1 MTTTTRRQCIT
12 ILLLSFL
19 IHTHAQDRAQDH
31 NSSRSN
37 KTASRVQDHNS
48 SRSNKSASLAAADDW
63 NSSRSNKTRSSQ
75 NQQDDWTFGVN
86 SGASFAVR
94 NTESSLFRG
103 NSIAT
108 KLFGRYHFGN
118 MGLGFSSGI
127 VPGTINNNAL
137 NRFII
142 ERKFQQ
148 AQTTKSNPFNSYLLF
163 GPSFRFGNRVVVNA
177 DIQGGMFINN
187 PGAVSIGQTGAV
199 RPLYRFEGAGKNL
212 FPGFSGNI
220 SLAYPV
226 NSSTRF
232 FINTD
237 YLQSKSSIR
246 LYDPQQGIDVATDQ
260 DRHLKLFTVG
270 IGITKSF
277 GSKREAASG
286 MATGK
291 RNMGNVKYENLSE
304 AEGAVADERIITTQR
319 HAINTKGTGATNG
332 RMMNNENCGPVT
344 QTITNSDGTTDELTF
359 ACPDDAAMY
368 NERISMN
375 VTVPKQTQ
383 GATFGEKVNAGLH
396 AAGSALSQG
405 ASRGVISGTVSW
417 SGNNSSG
424 IITNQDAVSSV
435 GNLAGGGG
443 GAAAASYAAT
453 GRMIPSTSG
462 QGITTTI
469 YTREAGSG
477 MATGKRSA
485 RDHNS
490 GMATGRRQYQ
500 PVFHEGET
508 NECVGCAV
516 SVKSIGHELTHVVQ
530 QGQGQKQ
537 NSPLYNDNGNS
548 GTNPLYEGKSNLRT
562 NGNNNCNGVE
572 GLKVLLIDVNTGAIA
587 ATTKTT
593 TCGDFFF
600 ANIPAASYLV
610 KVTGSFS
617 TTKNYDVTVN
627 SEGKMDM
634 AGEISTGSDRWT
646 IQLNTGNNN
655 VQKAGIS
662 TSRSNIRCRSI
673 TIVETDMDGNGEFE
687 LAKCIMEF
695 SDGSTKDV
703 TESSRIS
710 SSNNIKKVTVR
721 GWDPEKKQE
730 RSAASNSVKEYTL
743 NIDADKISHHPNVVQ
758 WIIPVDDTDA
768 DMATAAVI
776 KTKTKSNQSNDRMA
790 NVSGS
795 GSNSYIKNLPVFI
808 GDIDNDGITEI
819 LTGNSFDAAGNSDKS
834 RGASLL
840 GGALPG
846 GAVISAFAMPGTP
859 IGGIIVK
866 GGKNPGGN
874 FRTTQTNQH
883 GEFEFTNL
891 EKGSYII
898 SAAINYHINDGTLV
912 TIGSEEDDNEE
923 VNPSMNKSAAQ
934 DHNSSRSNKS
944 SSIAV
949 DNPGDGTA
957 ARSIVNTTKSN
968 TKDFLVTL
976 DELDQLLNADKNA
989 SASAIRTTK
998 ENSRVLRSSVNQL
1011 ENNLQNTG
1019 LVERSSNAVDTDFAV
1034 LLGSVNKLGQQ
1045 YNTISNILKT
1055 RHDIAMNSIRNM
1067 K

>member
-1 MTTTTRRQCIT
+1 M
-12 ILLLSFL
+12 
-19 IHTHAQDRAQDH
+19 
-31 NSSRSN
+31 
-37 KTASRVQDHNS
+37 
-48 SRSNKSASLAAADDW
+48 
-63 NSSRSNKTRSSQ
+63 
-75 NQQDDWTFGVN
+75 N

-127 VPGTINNNAL
+127 VPGTINNNSL

-220 SLAYPV
+220 SLAYPI
-226 NSSTRF
+226 NNSTRF
-232 FINTD
+232 FITTD

-246 LYDPQQGIDVATDQ
+246 LYDPQQGIDIATEQ

-277 GSKREAASG
+277 GSKREAGSG

-291 RNMGNVKYENLSE
+291 RNIGNAKYENLSVE
-304 AEGAVADERIITTQR
+304 EGAVADERIITTQR

-344 QTITNSDGTTDELTF
+344 QTITNPDGTTEELTF

-383 GATFGEKVNAGLH
+383 GATFGEKVNQGLH

-405 ASRGVISGTVSW
+405 ASRGVVSGNVSW
-417 SGNNSSG
+417 SSNNSSG

-435 GNLAGGGG
+435 GALAGGGG

-453 GRMIPSTSG
+453 GRMIPSTTG

-490 GMATGRRQYQ
+490 GMATGKRQYQ
-500 PVFHEGET
+500 PVFNEGET
-508 NECVGCAV
+508 NECAGCAV
-516 SVKSIGHELTHVVQ
+516 SVKLIGHELTHVVQ
-530 QGQGQKQ
+530 QGHGQKQ
-537 NSPLYNDNGNS
+537 NNPLYNDKGNS
-548 GTNPLYEGKSNLRT
+548 GTNPLYEAKSNLRT
-562 NGNNNCNGVE
+562 DGKNDCNGVE
-572 GLKVLLIDVNTGAIA
+572 GLTVFLIDINSGAIA

-600 ANIPAASYLV
+600 ANVPDASYLV
-610 KVTGSFS
+610 KVTGGFS
-617 TTKNYDVTVN
+617 QTKNYDVTVN
-627 SEGKMDM
+627 SEGKVDM
-634 AGEISTGSDRWT
+634 AGEVTAADDHWT

-655 VQKAGIS
+655 AQKAGIS

-687 LAKCIMEF
+687 LTKCIMEF
-695 SDGSTKDV
+695 SDGSTRDV
-703 TESSRIS
+703 TESSRVN
-710 SSNNIKKVTVR
+710 SSNSIKKVTVR

-730 RSAASNSVKEYTL
+730 RAAASNSVKEYTL
-743 NIDADKISHHPNVVQ
+743 NIDEDNNGVALTSLYENGTKNETRVISKVSQHLNVVQ
-758 WIIPVDDTDA
+758 WIIPLDDIDA
-768 DMATAAVI
+768 SVATAAVI

-790 NVSGS
+790 NGYDNNSGS
-795 GSNSYIKNLPVFI
+795 HSHTKDLPVLI

-819 LTGNSFDAAGNSDKS
+819 LSGNSFDETNNSAKNK
-834 RGASLL
+834 GASLL

-874 FRTTQTNQH
+874 FRTIQTNES
-883 GEFEFTNL
+883 GEFEFTDL

-898 SAAINYHINDGTLV
+898 SATINYYISDETMV
-912 TIGSEEDDNEE
+912 TVRSEEDDN
-923 VNPSMNKSAAQ
+923 NDGIYQSTQKSAVQ

-944 SSIAV
+944 ASIAV
-949 DNPGDGTA
+949 DNPGDGTTS
-957 ARSIVNTTKSN
+957 RVNTTKSN
-968 TKDFLVTL
+968 TKDLLLSL
-976 DELDQLLNADKNA
+976 DELDQLLNADKKG
-989 SASAIRTTK
+989 SASAIRATK
-998 ENSRVLRSSVNQL
+998 ENSRALRSSVNQL

-1019 LVERSSNAVDTDFAV
+1019 LLERSSNAVDTDFAV

-1045 YNTISNILKT
+1045 YNTISNVLKT
-1055 RHDIAMNSIRNM
+1055 RHDVAMNSIRNM

>member
-1 MTTTTRRQCIT
+1 MTTTTRRQCVT

-19 IHTHAQDRAQDH
+19 IHTQAQDRAQDH

-37 KTASRVQDHNS
+37 KTASRSQDHNS
-48 SRSNKSASLAAADDW
+48 SRSNKSASLAETDDW
-63 NSSRSNKTRSSQ
+63 NSSRSNKTRSQ
-75 NQQDDWTFGVN
+75 DQQDDWTFGVN

-127 VPGTINNNAL
+127 VPGTINNSAL

-148 AQTTKSNPFNSYLLF
+148 AQTTRSNPFNSYLLF

-187 PGAVSIGQTGAV
+187 PGGVSIGQTGAV

-212 FPGFSGNI
+212 SPGFSGNI
-220 SLAYPV
+220 SVAYPV
-226 NSSTRF
+226 NNSTRF

-260 DRHLKLFTVG
+260 DRQLKLFTVG

-277 GSKREAASG
+277 GSKRDAARG
-286 MATGK
+286 IATGK
-291 RNMGNVKYENLSE
+291 RNIGNVKYETLS
-304 AEGAVADERIITTQR
+304 AGEGAVADERIITTQR

-332 RMMNNENCGPVT
+332 RMMNNGNCGPVT
-344 QTITNSDGTTDELTF
+344 QTITNADGTTEELTF

-417 SGNNSSG
+417 GTNNSSG

-453 GRMIPSTSG
+453 GRMTPSTNG

-508 NECVGCAV
+508 NECTGCAV
-516 SVKSIGHELTHVVQ
+516 SVKLIGHELAHTVQ
-530 QGQGQKQ
+530 QGQKQ
-537 NSPLYNDNGNS
+537 NNPLYNGNGNS
-548 GTNPLYEGKSNLRT
+548 GTNPLSESKLNTG
-562 NGNNNCNGVE
+562 GNNNCNGVE
-572 GLKVLLIDVNTGAIA
+572 GLTVLLINPNNGAVA

-593 TCGDFFF
+593 SCGDFFF
-600 ANIPAASYLV
+600 ANVPDASYVV
-610 KVTGSFS
+610 KVTGGFS
-617 TTKNYDVTVN
+617 QTKNYDVTVN
-627 SEGKMDM
+627 SDGKMDM
-634 AGEISTGSDRWT
+634 AGEISTASDHWS

-655 VQKAGIS
+655 MQKAGIS

-673 TIVETDMDGNGEFE
+673 TVVETDMDGNGEFE
-687 LAKCIMEF
+687 LTKCIMEF

-703 TESSRIS
+703 TENSRINS
-710 SSNNIKKVTVR
+710 SGSIKKVTVR

-730 RSAASNSVKEYTL
+730 RAAASNSVKEYTL
-743 NIDADKISHHPNVVQ
+743 NIDADKVSHHPNVVQ
-758 WIIPVDDTDA
+758 WIIAVDDTDA

-776 KTKTKSNQSNDRMA
+776 KTKTKSNQSNDRIA
-790 NVSGS
+790 NVYGS
-795 GSNSYIKNLPVFI
+795 GSNSYIKNLPVFM

-819 LTGNSFDAAGNSDKS
+819 LTGNSFDAVENSDKS

-866 GGKNPGGN
+866 GGKNPGGS

-898 SAAINYHINDGTLV
+898 SAAINYYINDEMLV
-912 TIGSEEDDNEE
+912 TVASEENDNEGI
-923 VNPSMNKSAAQ
+923 NPSTNKSAAQ

-949 DNPGDGTA
+949 DSPGDNTS
-957 ARSIVNTTKSN
+957 ARAIVNTTKSN
-968 TKDFLVTL
+968 TKDFLLTL
-976 DELDQLLNADKNA
+976 DELDQLLNADKKA

-1011 ENNLQNTG
+1011 ENNLQNAG
-1019 LVERSSNAVDTDFAV
+1019 LLERSSNAVDTDFAV

-1045 YNTISNILKT
+1045 YNTISNTLKA
-1055 RHDIAMNSIRNM
+1055 RHDVAMNSIRNM